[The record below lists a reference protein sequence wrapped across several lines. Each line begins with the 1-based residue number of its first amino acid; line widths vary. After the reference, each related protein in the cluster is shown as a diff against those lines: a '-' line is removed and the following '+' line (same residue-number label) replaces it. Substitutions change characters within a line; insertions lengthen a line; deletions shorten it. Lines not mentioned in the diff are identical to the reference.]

1 MAARLQ
7 QLLDFFVIQ
16 LLDAHPVT
24 PVFVWCG
31 RLTALH
37 CLDQTGS
44 NLPTRGS
51 SCPLR
56 RWWTPM
62 FGRSAELRRCLGNE
76 RNRSLCRTLPKRA
89 QARVTTRDRNPRPK
103 KGNNDE

>member
-1 MAARLQ
+1 MAERLQ

-62 FGRSAELRRCLGNE
+62 FGRSAELLRCLGNE
-76 RNRSLCRTLPKRA
+76 RFRSLAAPCLERT
-89 QARVTTRDRNPRPK
+89 QTCVTSRDRN
-103 KGNNDE
+103 